1 MAQLNSLHVF
11 IITSC
16 ILAHTAVTTYAYPQ
30 YRDEIPNGLRS
41 VEVDEKVVEALGHEN
56 KHGGGAL
63 NIFGKAFKEAG
74 FEWTNALCMADTDGD
89 GESNGLELGDPCC
102 IWRVGLTS
110 RSE

>member
-56 KHGGGAL
+56 KHGGC
-63 NIFGKAFKEAG
+63 NCIF
-74 FEWTNALCMADTDGD
+74 M
-89 GESNGLELGDPCC
+89 EL
-102 IWRVGLTS
+102 V
-110 RSE
+110 

>member
-41 VEVDEKVVEALGHEN
+41 VEVDTLLGLLALLGVLIQVMT
-56 KHGGGAL
+56 G
-63 NIFGKAFKEAG
+63 
-74 FEWTNALCMADTDGD
+74 MAK
-89 GESNGLELGDPCC
+89 LEQ
-102 IWRVGLTS
+102 
-110 RSE
+110 